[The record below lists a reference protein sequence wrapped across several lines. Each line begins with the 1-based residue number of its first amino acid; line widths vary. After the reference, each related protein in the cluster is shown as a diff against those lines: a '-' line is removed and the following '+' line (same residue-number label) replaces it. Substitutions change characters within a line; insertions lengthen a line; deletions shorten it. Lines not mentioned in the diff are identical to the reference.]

1 MARKKKIGEILID
14 NNACTLEQL
23 DECLRIQEES
33 GAGRRIGEILIEK
46 EYISENDL
54 LSALSVQTGIPFA
67 NEIDEEMID
76 RQLLE
81 QVPFTFA
88 RKNSMIPLNAD
99 NGIVTVAVADP
110 LNMQPLDDIGLLLN
124 KEVQAVICREEV
136 ISTAINR
143 CYHQDSRAAEKI
155 VEDMVEERREEVY
168 HIEEETQDLLEM
180 ADKAPII
187 KLVNVIIFQAIKERA
202 SDIHIEVYE
211 KELKIRYRIDG
222 VLYTRLTPPKQYHAS
237 IVSRI
242 KIMAKLNIAERRL
255 PQDGKI
261 AIKVGDRDVDIRVSV
276 IPTIFGERVVLRLL
290 DRSAIFMG
298 LEELGLA
305 SDTYRQLK
313 KLIRMSHGIIL
324 VTGPT
329 GSGKTT
335 SLYAALSKINSEDL
349 NIITTE
355 DPVEYQLNGIGQIQ
369 VKPKIGLTF
378 ANGLRSIL
386 RQDPDVIMVGEIRDL
401 ETAEIATHASLTGHL
416 VFSTLHTNDSAGA
429 ITRLVDM
436 GVEPYLVASSLLAVM
451 AQRLARRICEHCKTP
466 QDVDTEDLA
475 EIGLT
480 RDKLNDGHVYIGKGC
495 KYCLNTGYSGRT
507 GIYELLIINND
518 VRANIMKNIDSGT
531 IKQLCIERGMRSL
544 RTDGAIKVAQGTT
557 TIPEI
562 VRITQD
568 DLF

>member
-1 MARKKKIGEILID
+1 MAKKKKIGEILID
-14 NNACTLEQL
+14 NGACTPEQL
-23 DECLRIQEES
+23 EECLRIQEES
-33 GAGRRIGEILIEK
+33 GAGRRIGEILLSK
-46 EYISENDL
+46 EYIKEDDL
-54 LSALSVQTGIPFA
+54 LKALSIQTGIPYIPEI
-67 NEIDEEMID
+67 NEEAID
-76 RQLLE
+76 RSLLE
-81 QVPFTFA
+81 AVPFTFA
-88 RKNSMIPLNAD
+88 RKNNMIPLNAN
-99 NGIVTVAVADP
+99 NGVVTVAVADP

-124 KEVQAVICREEV
+124 RDINAVICREQD
-136 ISTAINR
+136 ISNAINR

-155 VEDMVEERREEVY
+155 VEDLEEERREEVY

-180 ADKAPII
+180 TDKAPII
-187 KLVNVIIFQAIKERA
+187 KLVNVIIFQALKERA
-202 SDIHIEVYE
+202 SDIHIEIFE

-237 IVSRI
+237 IVSRV

-276 IPTIFGERVVLRLL
+276 IPTIYGERVVMRLL
-290 DRSAIFMG
+290 DRTAIFMS
-298 LEELGLA
+298 LDELGLA
-305 SDTYRQLK
+305 PDTYRQLNK
-313 KLIRMSHGIIL
+313 IIKMTHGIIL

-335 SLYAALSKINSEDL
+335 TLYAALSKINSEYQ
-349 NIITTE
+349 NIITIE
-355 DPVEYQLNGIGQIQ
+355 DPVEYQLDGVGQIQ
-369 VKPKIGLTF
+369 VKPKINLTF

-436 GVEPYLVASSLLAVM
+436 GVEPYLVASSLIAVL
-451 AQRLARRICEHCKTP
+451 AQRLARRICPHCKTP
-466 QDVDTEDLA
+466 QDVSDDDLK

-480 RDKLNDGHVYIGKGC
+480 RKMLADGNVYIGKGC
-495 KYCLNTGYSGRT
+495 KHCLNTGYTGRT
-507 GIYELLIINND
+507 GIYELLTINNE
-518 VRANIMKNIDSGT
+518 VRALIMKNTDSGT
-531 IKQLCIERGMRSL
+531 IKQICIEKGMRTL
-544 RTDGAIKVAQGTT
+544 RNDGALKVSQGQTS
-557 TIPEI
+557 IAEI
-562 VRITQD
+562 VRVTQD